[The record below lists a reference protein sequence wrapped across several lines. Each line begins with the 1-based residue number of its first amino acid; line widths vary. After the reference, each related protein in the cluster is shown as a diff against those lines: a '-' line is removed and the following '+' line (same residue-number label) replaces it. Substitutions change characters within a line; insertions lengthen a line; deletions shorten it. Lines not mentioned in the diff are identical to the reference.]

1 MAKTPFLPLMFLLL
15 FATFGTTFSANL
27 PNITTDE
34 SALLALKSH
43 ITHDPHNILATNW
56 STSISVCNWIG
67 VTCGSKHH
75 RVIALDL
82 SSMDLTGTIP
92 SHLGNLSSL
101 ASLDVSDNS
110 FHGSLLIE
118 LTNLHRLKY
127 LNFCN
132 NNFDGEIPSW
142 FGYFA
147 QLQGLLLYG
156 NNFTGVI
163 PFALG
168 NLSKLE
174 TLSLYNNN
182 FKGQIPITMGNLSNL
197 KWLYLYNNSL
207 SGVIP
212 NVFGNL
218 TSLSYMD
225 LSFNSF
231 TGQIPSSIC
240 NLSSLKVL
248 CLMKNSLVG
257 EIPECIGNMSSSL
270 SHIDL
275 ENNNFHGNLDKLQV
289 LIVRSNKFYGQVDS
303 YDVTFA
309 RLPIIDVS
317 YNNFSGYLPTKFFE
331 NLHDIRE
338 GNEKK
343 VEPKYMID
351 TSTGPTPTSLGDLSE
366 LESLDLSS
374 NKLRGR
380 IPTELKA
387 LGFLEVLNLSQ
398 NSLKG
403 LIPKGKQFDTFTN
416 DSYIGNP
423 GLCGLPLSKSCD
435 TDAEIPAKFVQMLM
449 MTTNCNGSFL
459 YYWGMDVG

>member
-1 MAKTPFLPLMFLLL
+1 MFLLL

-207 SGVIP
+207 S
-212 NVFGNL
+212 
-218 TSLSYMD
+218 
-225 LSFNSF
+225 
-231 TGQIPSSIC
+231 GQIPSSIC